1 VTTYLF
7 RAISLTLI
15 LTTTASSI
23 SRADTREVT
32 PMDPS
37 TLHQKLVARGIGK
50 GVNVTEV
57 DGTKANGT
65 LIAIDADSFQI
76 KPGDSDQPTRILNS
90 QVAKFGNSGLSTG
103 AKVAIGVGIG
113 AIIFVVV
120 AVIAVGHALKNLG
133 GL

>member
-1 VTTYLF
+1 MTSHLF

-15 LTTTASSI
+15 LTTTASSN
-23 SRADTREVT
+23 RADTHVVT
-32 PMDPS
+32 PMDVS
-37 TLHQKLVARGIGK
+37 TLHQKLVTRGIGK
-50 GVNVTEV
+50 GVKVTEV
-57 DGTKANGT
+57 DGTKVNGT
-65 LIAIDADSFQI
+65 LIAIEPDSFQI

-113 AIIFVVV
+113 AVIFVVV

-133 GL
+133 GI